1 MRTNVLMFSVLFF
14 MSNLATA
21 QDSHVTD
28 ASKTKLITFTSGFE
42 SGILQFAKVESQGVS
57 MSTIPRF
64 TYFFNSSVD
73 ANMKLGN
80 HLSIFTG
87 LAIKNLGLIIR
98 ENDSTRVKHRV
109 YTLGAPLGVKVYMA
123 NKKVIMKVGADLN
136 MAFNYRWKTINGK
149 SKTTHSEFFSDK
161 TSLFFPSVFAGISV
175 QGVSVTASYY
185 LNNFFHQSV
194 QSLNTID
201 ARLFT
206 IGFGLNLDNQMEK
219 LKKKQAKKKAL

>member
-1 MRTNVLMFSVLFF
+1 
-14 MSNLATA
+14 
-21 QDSHVTD
+21 
-28 ASKTKLITFTSGFE
+28 
-42 SGILQFAKVESQGVS
+42 
-57 MSTIPRF
+57 
-64 TYFFNSSVD
+64 
-73 ANMKLGN
+73 
-80 HLSIFTG
+80 
-87 LAIKNLGLIIR
+87 
-98 ENDSTRVKHRV
+98 
-109 YTLGAPLGVKVYMA
+109 
-123 NKKVIMKVGADLN
+123 MKVGADLN

-149 SKTTHSEFFSDK
+149 SKTKQSEFFSDK

-219 LKKKQAKKKAL
+219 LKKKQDKKRAL